1 MYFLVLLLDAL
12 GAIVMVV
19 LLRSFT
25 QLNLPVALFF
35 SVFPLGFALLS
46 ELLKIEALVTG
57 TTERHRNIVKLMGF
71 MLVLLIL
78 GLGAY
83 MPFRELWMVNAQV
96 WTRPVLGWL
105 AFISLMLLV
114 IPIIQE
120 VRAKTKIRYKK
131 LMEDKI
137 LP

>member
-12 GAIVMVV
+12 GAIVMVALV
-19 LLRSFT
+19 RNFT
-25 QLNLPVALFF
+25 QLNLPIALFF

-46 ELLKIEALVTG
+46 ELLKLEALVTG

-83 MPFRELWMVNAQV
+83 FPFRELWATPEHG

-105 AFISLMLLV
+105 AFISLLLV
-114 IPIIQE
+114 IIPIVQE
-120 VRAKTKIRYKK
+120 VRSKTHIRYKK
-131 LMEDKI
+131 LKEGNI
-137 LP
+137 